1 MLCICLCNRWKEI
14 TSIEIWTVKNKTEK
28 TALKLIMLMIPTV
41 CTFHGIIN
49 DVVITAI
56 ALSSS
61 NSVGFRDGSRKFR
74 KRVNRSTQ
82 PRISL
87 VKYRRRRRRRR
98 RRCWSLAHCC
108 AGLACVASVWVRA
121 ERKIGPRE
129 EDFCFRTPR
138 KMGRET
144 AIDAANHVDHEKW
157 VAWFSVSMLVG
168 LFQ

>member
-1 MLCICLCNRWKEI
+1 MVSDMKCYLFVFATAEKK
-14 TSIEIWTVKNKTEK
+14 IWTVKNKTEK
-28 TALKLIMLMIPTV
+28 TALKLIMLMIPTG

-87 VKYRRRRRRRR
+87 VKYRRRRAAVVDP
-98 RRCWSLAHCC
+98 WLT
-108 AGLACVASVWVRA
+108 VA
-121 ERKIGPRE
+121 
-129 EDFCFRTPR
+129 
-138 KMGRET
+138 
-144 AIDAANHVDHEKW
+144 
-157 VAWFSVSMLVG
+157 LV
-168 LFQ
+168 